1 MTLTAG
7 PEATVAASDAASR
20 LNDTRSLAKNAAALF
35 GGQLVGLIGPLLAIP
50 YLARVLGPNAWAP
63 ILAAQG
69 LANWLT
75 IVLEFGFDL
84 SGTRAVARAR
94 TAPETMSDVVNGTQS
109 AKLVLAP
116 IAVLIALGAFMLIPA
131 LRGSPALT
139 VWTLM
144 FAVLRGLSP
153 LWFFQGMERVRG
165 AVLVDALTKVG
176 AAAGVFLVV
185 HSPEDGW
192 RVLALQAVFAG
203 ISLAILTRRLWR
215 IVPFTGFDLA
225 GALRTL
231 RSGGKIFACRAS
243 SGLYIQANAVILSA
257 LASAPTV
264 AFFGGAERIIR
275 AAINLLQPLTQAF
288 LPRLSFLQSADPA
301 AARRTIRHSLVGLG
315 LIGTTMG
322 LTALIGAPLLVRLFL
337 GAGYESAVP
346 VLRLF
351 GALPVLVSINTVLGV
366 YWALP
371 FGHDRA
377 FLVALVSAGIVNIA
391 VAIIAVPHFGAIG
404 MAIAAVAAE
413 VMVLL
418 QLGTAYAR
426 DKR

>member
-1 MTLTAG
+1 VTLTAR
-7 PEATVAASDAASR
+7 PEPALDASTG
-20 LNDTRSLAKNAAALF
+20 LNDDTRSLARNALALF
-35 GGQLVGLIGPLLAIP
+35 GGQLVGMVGPMLTIP
-50 YLARVLGPNAWAP
+50 YLARVLGPEAWAP
-63 ILAAQG
+63 ILVAQG
-69 LANWLT
+69 LANWLML
-75 IVLEFGFDL
+75 VLEFGFDL

-109 AKLVLAP
+109 AKLLLAP
-116 IAVLIALGAFMLIPA
+116 IAALIALGAFMFIPA

-139 VWTLM
+139 AWTLA

-153 LWFFQGMERVRG
+153 LWFFQGIERVQG
-165 AVLVDALTKVG
+165 AVLVDALTKAG
-176 AAAGVFLVV
+176 AAAGVLALV
-185 HSPEDGW
+185 HSPSDGW
-192 RVLALQAVFAG
+192 RVLALQAVFAAL
-203 ISLAILTRRLWR
+203 SLAILTRRLWQT
-215 IVPFTGFDLA
+215 VPFTGFDLG

-243 SGLYIQANAVILSA
+243 SGVYIQANAVILSA
-257 LASAPTV
+257 LASASTV

-288 LPRLSFLQSADPA
+288 LPRVSFLQSADPA

-315 LIGTTMG
+315 LIGAVMG
-322 LTALIGAPLLVRLFL
+322 TTALVGAPLLVRIFL

-351 GALPVLVSINTVLGV
+351 SALPLLVSINTVLGV

-377 FLVALVSAGIVNIA
+377 FLVALVSAGLVNIA
-391 VAIIAVPHFGAIG
+391 VAAIAVPRMGAIG
-404 MAIAAVAAE
+404 MAVAAVAAE

-418 QLGTAYAR
+418 QLGVRYIR
-426 DKR
+426 DTH